1 MVQRRKE
8 EHEIEERGGL
18 LICLRNT
25 SLLGSAGLAGKIHK
39 RVAKTKKKKDT
50 K

>member
-25 SLLGSAGLAGKIHK
+25 SLLGSAGLGKIHK